1 MIDDD
6 QLTDDFT
13 KVVKVESFLE
23 GLTASTISHKLE
35 TKMKRLL
42 EKYRIRKAREDS
54 NKEEVGFVIIQSALR
69 PQSVIY
75 FSGNK

>member
-1 MIDDD
+1 MIDDE
-6 QLTDDFT
+6 QSTDTFT
-13 KVVKVESFLE
+13 KLDKVESFLE

-54 NKEEVGFVIIQSALR
+54 NKEEVCFLLLQSNLIGLKT
-69 PQSVIY
+69 SI
-75 FSGNK
+75 FF